1 MPANLE
7 NSAVA
12 TGLEK
17 VCFIPIP
24 ISKMVRMKE
33 GMEQQLSGAVYLP
46 GKAQVQTDT
55 GQKVWTNGQSWVLRE
70 SRRGLTFVGNHGWGW
85 QGEAGAAVRAAC
97 PDSSA
102 SLNAVSLRR

>member
-17 VCFIPIP
+17 VCFHSNTNQQDGQDEGGNGATK
-24 ISKMVRMKE
+24 SK
-33 GMEQQLSGAVYLP
+33 LSGGGYLP

-55 GQKVWTNGQSWVLRE
+55 GQKVWTNGQSWVLRGP
-70 SRRGLTFVGNHGWGW
+70 RRGLTSVGNQGWGV
-85 QGEAGAAVRAAC
+85 AG
-97 PDSSA
+97 
-102 SLNAVSLRR
+102 